1 MILCFISFGIIAVFS
16 VWLFANKEFTGAF
29 VVTAI
34 ALVILG
40 LGFVLYDYNISKTK
54 VETLEAVGIEYL
66 SKEKVYNKSQAEL
79 DKLFKITTLD
89 GTYYYEIEKDN

>member
-1 MILCFISFGIIAVFS
+1 MVLCCILFGIVAVFS

-29 VVTAI
+29 VTTAI

-40 LGFVLYDYNISKTK
+40 LGFVFYDNNINKAK

-66 SKEKVYNKSQAEL
+66 SKEEVYNKSQAEL